1 MNNRR
6 KAETVLLKHQIMSSD
21 TVRME
26 FGIQKRSGGFAI
38 GDDVLPSDVLI
49 VTIGLISS
57 RPSFPSEFTAR
68 AAHWT
73 REPA

>member
-1 MNNRR
+1 MKSRR
-6 KAETVLLKHQIMSSD
+6 KAEAVSVKMPYN
-21 TVRME
+21 
-26 FGIQKRSGGFAI
+26 AI
-38 GDDVLPSDVLI
+38 RFCRKFVIGHTLPSDVLI

-57 RPSFPSEFTAR
+57 RPSFPSELTAR

>member
-1 MNNRR
+1 M
-6 KAETVLLKHQIMSSD
+6 QFD
-21 TVRME
+21 FVRME
-26 FGIQKRSGGFAI
+26 FGIQKCPRDFAI
-38 GDDVLPSDVLI
+38 GDDILPSDVLI

>member
-1 MNNRR
+1 
-6 KAETVLLKHQIMSSD
+6 MSSD
-21 TVRME
+21 FVRME
-26 FGIQKRSGGFAI
+26 FQSQQRSGSFAI
-38 GDDVLPSDVLI
+38 SDDVLPSDVLI

>member
-1 MNNRR
+1 MKMPYNDIQFCR
-6 KAETVLLKHQIMSSD
+6 KFVIDHT
-21 TVRME
+21 
-26 FGIQKRSGGFAI
+26 
-38 GDDVLPSDVLI
+38 LPSDVLI

-57 RPSFPSEFTAR
+57 RPSFPSELTAR